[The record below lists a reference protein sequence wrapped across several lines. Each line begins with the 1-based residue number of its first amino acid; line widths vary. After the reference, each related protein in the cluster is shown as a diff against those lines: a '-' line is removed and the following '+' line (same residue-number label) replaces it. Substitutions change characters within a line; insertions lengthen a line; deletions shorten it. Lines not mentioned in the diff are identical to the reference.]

1 MPSTVIR
8 SFTYHPAQSQ
18 LEITF
23 QSGKRYVYDGVPLE
37 VYEAMKN
44 AFSKGEF
51 FNEHIRDR
59 FAFTRESSAAPG
71 SAAPRGRTRAR

>member
-8 SFTYHPAQSQ
+8 SIDYDPEQKA
-18 LEITF
+18 LRVTF
-23 QSGKRYVYDGVPLE
+23 QSGRRYVYHLVPAQT
-37 VYEAMKN
+37 YAAMKQ

-59 FAFTRESSAAPG
+59 FSFTREPSDG
-71 SAAPRGRTRAR
+71 TDE

>member
-1 MPSTVIR
+1 MPSAVVR
-8 SFTYHPAQSQ
+8 SFAYHPTQRQ

-23 QSGKRYVYDGVPLE
+23 QSGKRYVYVDVPQE
-37 VYEAMKN
+37 IYEAMKS

-59 FAFTRESSAAPG
+59 FDFRRED
-71 SAAPRGRTRAR
+71 

>member
-1 MPSTVIR
+1 MPSAVIR
-8 SFTYHPAQSQ
+8 SFEYHPTRRQ

-23 QSGKRYVYDGVPLE
+23 QSGKHYVYDGVPPEL
-37 VYEAMKN
+37 YDAMKN

-59 FAFTRESSAAPG
+59 FAFTLQS
-71 SAAPRGRTRAR
+71 

>member
-8 SFTYHPAQSQ
+8 SFVYEPARRE

-23 QSGKRYVYDGVPLE
+23 QSGKRYAYEHVPPEVYD
-37 VYEAMKN
+37 AMRS

-59 FAFTRESSAAPG
+59 FDFR
-71 SAAPRGRTRAR
+71 RID